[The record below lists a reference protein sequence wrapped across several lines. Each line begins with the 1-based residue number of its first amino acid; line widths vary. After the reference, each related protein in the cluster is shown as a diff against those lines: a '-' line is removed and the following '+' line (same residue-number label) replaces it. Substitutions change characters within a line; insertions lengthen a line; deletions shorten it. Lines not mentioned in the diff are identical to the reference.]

1 MYDNTWNSSIT
12 GTQSFQSDGN
22 AKLFLGCHDGT
33 VGIDTFDKNAG
44 GSEFIVD
51 YNPLFQVPG
60 FTNGTDLDLRGTHP
74 ISIAFPAGEAGDGR
88 NFTDPAVA
96 T

>member
-12 GTQSFQSDGN
+12 GTQSFQPDGN

-33 VGIDTFDKNAG
+33 VGIDTFDKYAEGNWY
-44 GSEFIVD
+44 ID
-51 YNPLFQVPG
+51 DLYPLFKVPD

-74 ISIAFPAGEAGDGR
+74 ISIAFPSGEAGDGR